1 MLICVVHF
9 HNRECVIIYHM
20 DGMKINFYGVRDAEI
35 AEVLKVTG
43 NKSGKAIVREIN
55 LEAEKVLS

>member
-1 MLICVVHF
+1 
-9 HNRECVIIYHM
+9 M
-20 DGMKINFYGVRDAEI
+20 DGMKINFYSVRDAEI

-55 LEAEKVLS
+55 LAAEKVLS